1 METTMYTL
9 LGISKPGL
17 EALWSGMS
25 TGAWMFSCAFALGL
39 TARLGWLVG
48 EAVAT
53 ESKASEIVKAP
64 AAETGTRL
72 QECA

>member
-1 METTMYTL
+1 MEPTIYTL

-17 EALWSGMS
+17 EALWGGMS
-25 TGAWMFSCAFALGL
+25 TGALIFTGAFALGL

-53 ESKASEIVKAP
+53 ESKAPEIVKAP
-64 AAETGTRL
+64 PAKT
-72 QECA
+72 